1 MGDVNVSIQSMKSRF
16 SNDAVLETFISVGP
30 YGCVMM
36 CRIRLY
42 LGDMTPEAQES
53 TFAQVV
59 KDFDGVPVVVRT
71 GVWKIYAAGD
81 VESFER
87 RVDEL
92 FTKEDPDDWRSLTQ
106 QLRDAQSAYFMVMHR
121 VMNALS
127 TSPARQFNIYRR
139 IAVVVHFATC
149 GTYAKLNVGSFDG
162 EVPLEEILHSMV
174 ESPTVRVLSRAP

>member
-1 MGDVNVSIQSMKSRF
+1 MGDVSVSIQSMRSRS
-16 SNDAVLETFISVGP
+16 SNDAVLETSISVGP
-30 YGCVMM
+30 YGCVMT
-36 CRIRLY
+36 CRIHLY
-42 LGDMTPEAQES
+42 LGGMTPEVQES

-59 KDFDGVPVVVRT
+59 KDFDGVPVDVRT

-87 RVDEL
+87 RVEEL
-92 FTKEDPDDWRSLTQ
+92 FTKEDPDDWCSMTQ
-106 QLRDAQSAYFMVMHR
+106 QLRDVQSAYFMVMHR
-121 VMNALS
+121 VMHALN
-127 TSPARQFNIYRR
+127 TSPKRQLNIYRR

-174 ESPTVRVLSRAP
+174 ENPTVRVVSRVP